1 MLLTLQF
8 KNELCVVGVPS
19 NAVAVGSTSRY
30 TDAVTLDAQ
39 VILYHKRSP
48 LCPVHLRG
56 RLPRRLRTR
65 GVEEPFSACS
75 DNPAVEADA
84 KLAKTLR
91 NFPRSHYKLAD
102 EWRQKNSWER
112 MATDETKPVVLRSKD
127 VTLANACASYP

>member
-1 MLLTLQF
+1 MGRGDLPSPENALTFLQF
-8 KNELCVVGVPS
+8 RNELCVVGVPS

-75 DNPAVEADA
+75 DNPAVECEACEDA
-84 KLAKTLR
+84 PQLSAQPL
-91 NFPRSHYKLAD
+91 
-102 EWRQKNSWER
+102 Q
-112 MATDETKPVVLRSKD
+112 
-127 VTLANACASYP
+127 ACR